1 MTQTI
6 DICPS
11 TFYGTVVDINN
22 AMDNL
27 AEFLD
32 SLPAPDADGASRHIN
47 HRQLA
52 ALMRIRRLMGQIAK
66 TADVFDAI

>member
-6 DICPS
+6 DICPN
-11 TFYGTVVDINN
+11 TFYATVVDISN
-22 AMDNL
+22 AIDNL
-27 AEFLD
+27 AEFVET
-32 SLPAPDADGASRHIN
+32 LPAPDADGGSRHIS

-52 ALMRIRRLMGQIAK
+52 ALIRIRRLMSQIAK